1 MGKRV
6 FAGVV
11 AFIFLV
17 IGGLALFYVFSH
29 SFHASVLV
37 FGLVFVG
44 VGVFEAYRAFPRRFG
59 AQDETDD
66 DSDENESGW

>member
-6 FAGVV
+6 FGGVV
-11 AFIFLV
+11 AFMFLV

-29 SFHASVLV
+29 PFHASVLV

-44 VGVFEAYRAFPRRFG
+44 VGVFEAYRAFPRRIG
-59 AQDETDD
+59 ETDD
-66 DSDENESGW
+66 EEPEDDGDHAAW